1 MATVI
6 ILLDTTGAGTFT
18 VPANW
23 NSASNTIGCIGAGG
37 SNATKG
43 AGGNGGSYAQ
53 ISNVTLT
60 PGDTAYIQVGD
71 PSTSGVGNNT
81 WFNKTS
87 NTAPTTTTDGVLAKG
102 GNTSS
107 TSVGTLTYA
116 GGNGGTGGSSYYGA
130 GGGGGAAGSNGIGR
144 NGGGNLGIPN
154 GAGGSGGGGADNGT
168 SNGGFVFAAV
178 GSNGGNNRL
187 GAGGGA
193 GSGTS
198 GVNASPGTNGG
209 GGGGGFGD
217 TFAGGGGSNGGAG
230 GAYAGSGSYS
240 GGGGGGGG
248 YDNPNFT
255 YSRPG
260 GVGGLYG
267 GGGGGSSFYG
277 NASNA
282 LGARGVVVIT
292 YDSVLIVSASITE
305 TLTLADSEAG
315 VKVYNATAVEPVNV
329 ADAAQCFGFGTIDN
343 TQNTVWVPID
353 NRQ

>member
-23 NSASNTIGCIGAGG
+23 NSASNTIECIGGGG
-37 SNATKG
+37 SNNATQG
-43 AGGNGGSYAQ
+43 SGGRGGSYAR

-60 PGDTAYIQVGD
+60 PGATTYIQVGD
-71 PSTSGVGNNT
+71 PTSFSTGNNT

-87 NTAPTTTTDGVLAKG
+87 NTAPTTTTDGVLARG
-102 GNTSS
+102 GNTS
-107 TSVGTLTYA
+107 TTNIGTLTYLGGSPGA
-116 GGNGGTGGSSYYGA
+116 GGGSAYKGSL
-130 GGGGGAAGSNGIGR
+130 GGGGAAGPNGIGG
-144 NGGGNLGIPN
+144 NGGGNLGSPN
-154 GAGGSGGGGADNGT
+154 GAGGSGGGGADGGT
-168 SNGGFVFAAV
+168 NGGFAF
-178 GSNGGNNRL
+178 SSPTNGGNNRFGT
-187 GAGGGA
+187 GAGTA
-193 GSGTS
+193 GTS
-198 GVNASPGTNGG
+198 SSNGSPGTAGG
-209 GGGGGFGD
+209 GGGGGY
-217 TFAGGGGSNGGAG
+217 GGGSFGLVGSDGGAG
-230 GAYAGSGSYS
+230 GDYTPGSGSYS

-248 YDNPNFT
+248 YDFPNYT
-255 YSRPG
+255 YSHPG

-315 VKVYNATAVEPVNV
+315 VKVHNATAVEPVNV
-329 ADAAQCFGFGTIDN
+329 ADVAQCFGFGTIDN
-343 TQNTVWVPID
+343 TQDVVWVQVD